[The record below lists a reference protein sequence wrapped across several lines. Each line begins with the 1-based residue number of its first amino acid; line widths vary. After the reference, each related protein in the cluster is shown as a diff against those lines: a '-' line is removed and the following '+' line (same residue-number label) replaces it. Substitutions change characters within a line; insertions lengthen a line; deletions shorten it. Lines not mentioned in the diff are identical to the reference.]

1 MKVVGAG
8 PFPFVLPA
16 KERHP
21 APECGTTVWCVGA
34 GIHGGSPSSYRRKVV
49 VPHPDAGPVSTR
61 LFVLP
66 VKTGIHGGVTVGGC
80 VPTSSRFLVQ
90 GAPSRPYPTMG
101 TASECGTTV
110 WCVRA
115 GIHGD
120 PSIRLTGENRYPWW
134 GDSGGYALTPSRSVF
149 EGAPSRPYPTMGT
162 RIGVRY
168 DCVVCRSRNTWW
180 LPLVLPA
187 KGRRTT
193 PRCGAGIHT
202 PLRLTGENRY
212 PWWGDSGGVRTYVEP
227 VLSPRCAQPPLPHH
241 GYRIGVRYDGVVC
254 RGRNT
259 WWPPPRLTGE
269 NRYPVR
275 PYPEPVRSRRCAQP
289 PLPHHGYR
297 IGVRYDDYLPSSY
310 R

>member
-1 MKVVGAG
+1 MRFFAALGNTKALCRPHKVMKVVGAG

-168 DCVVCRSRNTWW
+168 DCVVCRSRNT
-180 LPLVLPA
+180 
-187 KGRRTT
+187 R
-193 PRCGAGIHT
+193 
-202 PLRLTGENRY
+202 
-212 PWWGDSGGVRTYVEP
+212 
-227 VLSPRCAQPPLPHH
+227 
-241 GYRIGVRYDGVVC
+241 
-254 RGRNT
+254 
-259 WWPPPRLTGE
+259 WPPPRLTGE
-269 NRYPVR
+269 RSSSR
-275 PYPEPVRSRRCAQP
+275 TPEPVSQIAWLNYFLSPGERIEVRAPRRTTVFVVSIEDSYDFTLHP
-289 PLPHHGYR
+289 NPLPQNGR
-297 IGVRYDDYLPSSY
+297 GDY
-310 R
+310 